1 MASSKNLAPALNSI
15 WQPQPTADGSFTFFS
30 PEFGETFH
38 SLGGARQEAFE
49 KFAIAT
55 DLPGKAQASHLRL
68 LDICYGL
75 GYNTAAALEVIWQ
88 HNPTCQVTL
97 IGLELDVGVAQAAL
111 GVMPP
116 WPASVQEI
124 LEGLARQQRVSTPR
138 CEARLLI
145 GDARQTIQDLVCQGF
160 QADAIFLDPFS
171 PQRCPQLWTVEFL
184 SLVAQCLAPEGHL
197 ATYCRAAA
205 VRCALQEAGLHL
217 GTLPIVAPQHR
228 HEWAQGTVARWQ
240 PDQLIPLSLMEQ
252 EHLQTRA
259 GIPYRDPHLRDT
271 AQAIRWRR
279 QVEQQTANRES
290 TSRWRQRWGIT

>member
-1 MASSKNLAPALNSI
+1 MADSQNLAPTLNSI
-15 WQPQPTADGSFTFFS
+15 WQPQLTADGSFTFFS

-55 DLPGKAQASHLRL
+55 DLPRKAQASHLRL

-88 HNPTCQVTL
+88 HNPTCQVTV
-97 IGLELDVGVAQAAL
+97 IGLELDLRVPQAAL
-111 GVMPP
+111 AVMPP
-116 WPASVQEI
+116 WSASVQAI
-124 LEGLARQQRVSTPR
+124 LEGLAQQQQVSTPQ
-138 CEARLLI
+138 CQAQLFI
-145 GDARQTIQDLVCQGF
+145 GDARQTIQDLIRQGF

-205 VRCALQEAGLHL
+205 VRSALQQAGLHI
-217 GTLPIVAPQHR
+217 GTLPIAAPQHN

-240 PDQLIPLSLMEQ
+240 ADQLIPLSLMEQ

-259 GIPYRDPHLRDT
+259 GIPYRDPHLRDSAET
-271 AQAIRWRR
+271 IRSRR
-279 QVEQQTANRES
+279 QAEQQSANRES
-290 TSRWRQRWGIT
+290 TSRWRHRWGIT

>member
-1 MASSKNLAPALNSI
+1 MANSQNLAPTLNSI

-55 DLPGKAQASHLRL
+55 DLPRKAQASHLRL

-88 HNPTCQVTL
+88 HNPTCQVTV
-97 IGLELDVGVAQAAL
+97 IGLELDLRVPQAAL
-111 GVMPP
+111 AVMPP
-116 WPASVQEI
+116 WPASVQAI
-124 LEGLARQQRVSTPR
+124 LAGLAQQQQVSTPQ
-138 CEARLLI
+138 CQAQLFI
-145 GDARQTIQDLVCQGF
+145 GDARQTIQDLVRQGF

-205 VRCALQEAGLHL
+205 VRAALQAAGLHL
-217 GTLPIVAPQHR
+217 GTLPIAAPQHS

-240 PDQLIPLSLMEQ
+240 ADQLIPLSLMEQ

-259 GIPYRDPHLRDT
+259 GIPYRDPHLRDSAET
-271 AQAIRWRR
+271 IRSRR
-279 QVEQQTANRES
+279 QAEQQSANRES
-290 TSRWRQRWGIT
+290 TSRWRHRWGIT

>member
-1 MASSKNLAPALNSI
+1 MASSQEMAAAVPPL
-15 WQPQPTADGSFTFFS
+15 WQPQRTADGSFTFFS
-30 PEFGETFH
+30 EEFGETFH
-38 SLGGARQEAFE
+38 SLAGARQEAFE

-55 DLPGKAQASHLRL
+55 DLPRKAQASHLRL

-88 HNPTCQVTL
+88 HNPTCQVTV
-97 IGLELDVGVAQAAL
+97 ISLELDLRVPQAAL
-111 GVMPP
+111 AVMPS
-116 WPASVQEI
+116 WSASVQAI
-124 LEGLARQQRVSTPR
+124 LERLAERQQVSTPQ
-138 CEARLLI
+138 CQAQLLI
-145 GDARQTIQDLVCQGF
+145 GDARQTIQDLVRQGF

-205 VRCALQEAGLHL
+205 VRSALQQAGLHI
-217 GTLPIVAPQHR
+217 GTLPIAAPQHS

-240 PDQLIPLSLMEQ
+240 ADQLIPLSQMEQ

-259 GIPYRDPHLRDT
+259 GIPYRDPHLRDSAET
-271 AQAIRWRR
+271 IRARR
-279 QVEQQTANRES
+279 QAEQQTANRES
-290 TSRWRQRWGIT
+290 TSRWRHRWGIT

>member
-1 MASSKNLAPALNSI
+1 MAYSQDLAPTLNSI

-38 SLGGARQEAFE
+38 SLGGARQEAFD

-55 DLPGKAQASHLRL
+55 DLPRKAQASQLKL

-88 HNPTCQVTL
+88 HNPTCYVTVV
-97 IGLELDVGVAQAAL
+97 GLELDPRVPQAAL
-111 GVMPP
+111 AVMPP
-116 WPASVQEI
+116 WSASVQEI
-124 LEGLARQQRVSTPR
+124 LQRLADQQQATTPQ
-138 CEARLLI
+138 CQAQLLI
-145 GDARQTIQDLVCQGF
+145 GDARQTIQDLVRQGF

-184 SLVAQCLAPEGHL
+184 RLVAQCLALEGHL

-205 VRCALQEAGLHL
+205 VRSALQAAGLHL
-217 GTLPIVAPQHR
+217 GTLPIAAPQHS

-240 PDQLIPLSLMEQ
+240 ADQLIPLSPMEQ

-259 GIPYRDPHLRDT
+259 GIPYRDPQLRDSPEV
-271 AQAIRWRR
+271 IRSRR
-279 QVEQQTANRES
+279 QAEQQTSHQES
-290 TSRWRQRWGIT
+290 TSHWRRRWGIT